1 MSRQTQGRPQSYFPP
16 ATPPGGGFIKA
27 YRKGP
32 VWAKLLLHIEENPHL
47 LELSD
52 GHYLTYNNNDWIKQT
67 IDHKRFTKFYQAAL
81 EVVKSNMAGRKETRW
96 SDQSREYDLNED
108 DMSSKEQDEDEEV
121 EEEDDEEEGNMS
133 AGILK
138 TTSRYDS
145 TTDLTSTMSRLKIK
159 EEDFA
164 LATLNAKAVMENN
177 VGWFM
182 IVSNGGGRPSDSGS
196 EYLVEMLMVKLLK
209 RWEDLKYHKLR
220 LIEDKDG
227 KGKCSRFEGKCMLMP
242 KKCAHD
248 MSYV

>member
-1 MSRQTQGRPQSYFPP
+1 
-16 ATPPGGGFIKA
+16 
-27 YRKGP
+27 
-32 VWAKLLLHIEENPHL
+32 
-47 LELSD
+47 
-52 GHYLTYNNNDWIKQT
+52 
-67 IDHKRFTKFYQAAL
+67 
-81 EVVKSNMAGRKETRW
+81 
-96 SDQSREYDLNED
+96 
-108 DMSSKEQDEDEEV
+108 
-121 EEEDDEEEGNMS
+121 MS

-145 TTDLTSTMSRLKIK
+145 TTDLTSTMSRLKINK
-159 EEDFA
+159 DDFA